1 LAGGEPQR
9 VGWFRLYFDD
19 ERWEW
24 SPEVQRMHGYEPGSA
39 EPTTGLVL
47 SHKHPE
53 DYEQVAATLDEI
65 RKTHEPFST
74 RHRIID
80 VHGRTRQVVVV
91 ADRLRNDVGEVI
103 GTHGFYVDVTRSTGE
118 RETAITEAVAQIT
131 ENRSIIEQVEGVLMM
146 VYGIGA
152 DAAFDVLKWRSQQ
165 SNIKLRLLAEQMM
178 SEFQSLKYRE
188 SPPPLS
194 TFDQLLLT
202 AERHVTDA

>member
-1 LAGGEPQR
+1 
-9 VGWFRLYFDD
+9 
-19 ERWEW
+19 
-24 SPEVQRMHGYEPGSA
+24 
-39 EPTTGLVL
+39 
-47 SHKHPE
+47 
-53 DYEQVAATLDEI
+53 
-65 RKTHEPFST
+65 
-74 RHRIID
+74 
-80 VHGRTRQVVVV
+80 
-91 ADRLRNDVGEVI
+91 
-103 GTHGFYVDVTRSTGE
+103 
-118 RETAITEAVAQIT
+118 
-131 ENRSIIEQVEGVLMM
+131 MM